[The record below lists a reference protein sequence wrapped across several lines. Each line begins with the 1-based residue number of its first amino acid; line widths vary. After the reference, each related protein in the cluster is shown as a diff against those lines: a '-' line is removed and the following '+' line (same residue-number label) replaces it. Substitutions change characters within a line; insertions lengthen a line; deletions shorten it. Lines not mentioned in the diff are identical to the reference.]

1 MSDLKAP
8 ADVPSG
14 ADSPELEATPV
25 IAEKSAGPPNAG
37 LAFVIIGLLAVLVFI
52 LWRANSQGDSAGNS
66 QIAALQAEIDAHRAS
81 LERERAASGSA
92 GGLAEGE
99 AVEAIAERIKRD
111 TDSLALI
118 GGQFEEQLRLKDAEI
133 SSRDQEISR
142 LEAARQGSAKEVADL
157 HQELKL
163 ALAGGPET
171 ERLGQELAAA
181 KAELA
186 ALREEFKGM
195 SAGVAVED
203 FEDLKRRF
211 EETSRAKEFFEAR
224 VKELEKS
231 TD

>member
-1 MSDLKAP
+1 
-8 ADVPSG
+8 
-14 ADSPELEATPV
+14 
-25 IAEKSAGPPNAG
+25 
-37 LAFVIIGLLAVLVFI
+37 
-52 LWRANSQGDSAGNS
+52 
-66 QIAALQAEIDAHRAS
+66 
-81 LERERAASGSA
+81 
-92 GGLAEGE
+92 
-99 AVEAIAERIKRD
+99 
-111 TDSLALI
+111 
-118 GGQFEEQLRLKDAEI
+118 LRLKDAEI